1 MSDDF
6 DFGFTAVDD
15 IPTTASEPSQPVK
28 QNYQMMH

>member
-15 IPTTASEPSQPVK
+15 IPTTTSEPAQPVRAELR
-28 QNYQMMH
+28 MMR

>member
-15 IPTTASEPSQPVK
+15 IPTTVTVNHLARK
-28 QNYQMMH
+28 GRITR

>member
-15 IPTTASEPSQPVK
+15 IPTTASEPSPACK
-28 QNYQMMH
+28 GRITR

>member
-15 IPTTASEPSQPVK
+15 IPTTTVNHLHQGRITR
-28 QNYQMMH
+28 

>member
-15 IPTTASEPSQPVK
+15 IPTTASEPSRHK
-28 QNYQMMH
+28 GRITR

>member
-15 IPTTASEPSQPVK
+15 IPTTASEPSTTR

>member
-15 IPTTASEPSQPVK
+15 IPTTTSEPQQPV
-28 QNYQMMH
+28 QSRTTG